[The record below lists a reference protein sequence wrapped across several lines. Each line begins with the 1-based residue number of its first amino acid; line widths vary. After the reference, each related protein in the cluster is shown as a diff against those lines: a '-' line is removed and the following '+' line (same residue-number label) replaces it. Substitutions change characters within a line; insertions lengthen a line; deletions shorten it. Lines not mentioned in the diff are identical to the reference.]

1 MNAEEQLKLE
11 KQIIDLPEDFWDLE
25 APPSTFRQIFDSIV
39 YYGLVI
45 AAVFQ
50 VICLLWG
57 MLSLS
62 GESSEQEDLL
72 TGFEQ
77 WEKVLEA
84 IQNR

>member
-1 MNAEEQLKLE
+1 MDDKRFGG
-11 KQIIDLPEDFWDLE
+11 I
-25 APPSTFRQIFDSIV
+25 
-39 YYGLVI
+39 GLALWHATWESEILVWGLNI
-45 AAVFQ
+45 FQ

-57 MLSLS
+57 MLSLF

>member
-1 MNAEEQLKLE
+1 
-11 KQIIDLPEDFWDLE
+11 
-25 APPSTFRQIFDSIV
+25 
-39 YYGLVI
+39 
-45 AAVFQ
+45 
-50 VICLLWG
+50 

-84 IQNR
+84 IIISKFQFLNLNFALIQKSVVRFLNYFFQASRVANYE